1 MKSYKNYLIEACV
14 VIALFS
20 VISVAYFF
28 EPIMSG
34 KVLSGHDH
42 TGAVGSGVEMN
53 EYREKHNGDRTRW
66 TNTLFSGMP
75 TYQMA
80 PSYESTDVLSVVK
93 QWYSLHLPT
102 VASYVFIML
111 LGFYIMLR
119 CFNFKIWMSALGAI
133 LWAFSSYYFIIIAAG
148 HIWKLYTLAF
158 IPPTIGGMAL
168 CYRGKRGWGIVVSG
182 IFMALQIVSN
192 HVQMTYYFLLPIV
205 AISLGYLLSDLMQK
219 RGLAHWLKGSV
230 AFAIGC
236 MLGVAANVSNL
247 YHTWEYSKESMRGKS
262 ELTQKTKDPA
272 DQTSSGLERS
282 YITAWSYGIGE
293 TWTLLVPNTK
303 GGASM
308 PLSMSET
315 AMSKADANYRPLYQQ
330 LGQYWGEQPG
340 TSGPVYVGAFV
351 CMLFVLCLL
360 IVRGPMCWTLLLATM
375 LSIALSWGKNFMGLT
390 DFFLDYVPMYDKFR
404 TVASILVIAEFT
416 IPLMAMMAL
425 KKFVENPSCIIVK
438 VPFTDI
444 RVNALWLSFAI
455 TAGICFLFWLVPDV
469 FFGNYVSS
477 SEYEGIQALATAG
490 YVDQGYVNG
499 LLANL
504 AEMRRYVFTTD
515 AIRSFWIIAIGTV
528 LMILHY
534 YGKLKAVPMIM
545 LIMLLCLVDMWS
557 VNKRYL
563 NDGMFV
569 TPRPVEQNFQ
579 RTHADDIILL
589 DPTKYYRVIDFTN
602 NTFNSNDAS
611 YWHKSIGGYHAAK
624 LRRYQEVIEAHI
636 STEMSRF
643 REAVAS
649 TAGELHEVNGDSIFP
664 VLNMLN
670 MRYAIM
676 QTNDGNKVPVYNPH
690 AMGNA
695 WPVSS
700 IHWVD
705 NADDELSAIGK
716 DNLHRV
722 AVVDKKFKDVLGD
735 VPADSDSCSISV
747 KLTEYE
753 ANRLAY
759 EVSSEKGGILVFS
772 DIYYPGWTATVSGKD
787 VPVARAN
794 YILRAIK
801 VPAGKHK
808 VVMQFDPQTVHTT
821 ETIAYIAL
829 SVLALAMIGMIIVT
843 LLINKKKCQK

>member
-1 MKSYKNYLIEACV
+1 MKNYKKYLIEVGV
-14 VIALFS
+14 VALFAI
-20 VISVAYFF
+20 ISMVYFW
-28 EPIMSG
+28 EPILSG

-53 EYREKHNGDRTRW
+53 EYREKHNGERTRW

-80 PSYESTDVLSVVK
+80 PSYDSTDTLAEVK
-93 QWYSLHLPT
+93 QWYSLCLPT

-119 CFNFKIWMSALGAI
+119 CFNFKVWMSALGAI

-168 CYRGKRGWGIVVSG
+168 CYRGKYGWGVVFSG
-182 IFMALQIVSN
+182 LFMALQILSN
-192 HVQMTYYFLLPIV
+192 HVQMTYYFLVPIF
-205 AISLGYLLSDLMQK
+205 ALSIGWLLSNLSRK
-219 RGLAHWLKGSV
+219 GIVNWLKGSAV
-230 AFAIGC
+230 FAIGC
-236 MLGVAANVSNL
+236 LLGIAINLSNL

-262 ELTQKTKDPA
+262 ELTHKTKDPA

-308 PLSMSET
+308 PLSQSKT
-315 AMSKADANYRPLYQQ
+315 AMSKADSQYRPIYQQ

-360 IVRGPMCWTLLLATM
+360 IVRGPICWTLLLATM

-425 KKFVENPSCIIVK
+425 KKFVEQPESVQIK
-438 VPFTDI
+438 LPFVNKE
-444 RVNALWLSFAI
+444 VNALLLSFVI
-455 TAGICFLFWLVPDV
+455 TGGICFLFWLMPDA
-469 FFGNYVSS
+469 FFGNYVST
-477 SEYEGIQALATAG
+477 SEYNSIQGLASAG
-490 YVDQGYVNG
+490 YVDQQFVNG
-499 LLANL
+499 LLENL
-504 AEMRRYVFTTD
+504 SEMRRHMFTSD
-515 AIRSFWIIAIGTV
+515 AIRSFGYIAAGTALMAVHHYSKWKRLPIAI
-528 LMILHY
+528 I
-534 YGKLKAVPMIM
+534 I
-545 LIMLLCLVDMWS
+545 LLCLVDMWV

-569 TPRPVEQNFQ
+569 RQRPVEQNFQ
-579 RTHADDIILL
+579 RTHADDMILL
-589 DPTKYYRVIDFTN
+589 DPDLYYRTLDMTES
-602 NTFNSNDAS
+602 TFNSNDAS

-636 STEMSRF
+636 SPEMIRLQK
-643 REAVAS
+643 AVIS
-649 TAGELHEVNGDSIFP
+649 NGGDLSAVKADSLYP

-670 MRYAIM
+670 MKYILM
-676 QTNDGNKVPVYNPH
+676 QTSEKEKVPVFNPY
-690 AMGNA
+690 AMGNG
-695 WPVSS
+695 WFVSN
-700 IHWVD
+700 INWVD
-705 NADDELSAIGK
+705 NADDELAAIGK
-716 DNLHRV
+716 VNLRNT
-722 AVVDKKFKDVLGD
+722 AIVDKRFRDTLGGD
-735 VPADSDSCSISV
+735 LTTKADAHTRKV
-747 KLTEYE
+747 KLVEYE
-753 ANRLAY
+753 ANRLRY
-759 EVSSEKGGILVFS
+759 EVESANGGVIVFS
-772 DIYYPGWTATVSGKD
+772 DIYYPGWRATVSGEET
-787 VPVARAN
+787 PIARAN
-794 YILRAIK
+794 YILRAIR
-801 VPAGKHK
+801 VPAGKHE
-808 VVMQFDPQTVHTT
+808 VIMTFDPQTLHTT
-821 ETIAYIAL
+821 ESIAYSALAILGFIAL
-829 SVLALAMIGMIIVT
+829 ANIT
-843 LLINKKKCQK
+843 LLIYRKKKCQK